1 MRVLW
6 ILIPPK
12 AATVFLCSS
21 CVVLLCCVALPFSAF
36 LLVIH
41 VLYCVV
47 SVPLHL
53 SILVFS
59 LSSPPSCSQVSDGP
73 GLAFIVFTEAVIHM
87 PLPQLWAVLFFIM
100 LMLLGVD
107 SQFATLEGLIT
118 VLRDIKYIKKI
129 RKELLVGM
137 LKHV

>member
-1 MRVLW
+1 M
-6 ILIPPK
+6 
-12 AATVFLCSS
+12 
-21 CVVLLCCVALPFSAF
+21 
-36 LLVIH
+36 
-41 VLYCVV
+41 

-59 LSSPPSCSQVSDGP
+59 LPLLSQVSEGP
-73 GLAFIVFTEAVIHM
+73 GLAFIVFTEAIIHM

-100 LMLLGVD
+100 LMLLGID

-118 VLRDIKYIKKI
+118 VLRDVKYIKKL

-137 LKHV
+137 QNV

>member
-1 MRVLW
+1 M
-6 ILIPPK
+6 
-12 AATVFLCSS
+12 
-21 CVVLLCCVALPFSAF
+21 
-36 LLVIH
+36 
-41 VLYCVV
+41 

-59 LSSPPSCSQVSDGP
+59 LPHLSSFSQVSEGP
-73 GLAFIVFTEAVIHM
+73 GLAFIVFTEAIIHM

-118 VLRDIKYIKKI
+118 VLRDVKYIKKL

-137 LKHV
+137 QKRVVGHNNKAAVALGLHTMQSGQRVSRFHFT